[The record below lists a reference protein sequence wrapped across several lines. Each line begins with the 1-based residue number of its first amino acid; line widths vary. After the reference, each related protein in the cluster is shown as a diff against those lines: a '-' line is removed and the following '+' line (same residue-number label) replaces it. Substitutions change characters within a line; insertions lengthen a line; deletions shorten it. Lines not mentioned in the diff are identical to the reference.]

1 LLEATPGWNPNW
13 AALGNIGQVRQPF
26 DQIKPFDECCIR
38 VEDVSGWDEC
48 TQVLNR
54 WKKLEAMRKGRV
66 G

>member
-1 LLEATPGWNPNW
+1 
-13 AALGNIGQVRQPF
+13 LGNIGQVRQPF
-26 DQIKPFDECCIR
+26 DQIKAFDECCIR

-48 TQVLNR
+48 TQVLSR